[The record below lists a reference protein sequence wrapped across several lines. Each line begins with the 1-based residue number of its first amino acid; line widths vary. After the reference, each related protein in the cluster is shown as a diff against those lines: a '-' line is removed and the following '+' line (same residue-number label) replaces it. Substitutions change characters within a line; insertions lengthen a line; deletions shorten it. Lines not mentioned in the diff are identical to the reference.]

1 MNCWSCRRC
10 GFRSPWWRGCERF
23 ACCTRCAREERDKAR
38 AAIEREP
45 EPPKAAPGFVNAGKA
60 IVARQTVK
68 AVLVDSEAF
77 GRRWL
82 PKSAAIIENG
92 ELRMRGWLYRK
103 LTEPAR
109 EAA

>member
-1 MNCWSCRRC
+1 M
-10 GFRSPWWRGCERF
+10 GEKPKLVERGGKWER
-23 ACCTRCAREERDKAR
+23 
-38 AAIEREP
+38 
-45 EPPKAAPGFVNAGKA
+45 
-60 IVARQTVK
+60 
-68 AVLVDSEAF
+68 F

-103 LTEPAR
+103 LTEPAK